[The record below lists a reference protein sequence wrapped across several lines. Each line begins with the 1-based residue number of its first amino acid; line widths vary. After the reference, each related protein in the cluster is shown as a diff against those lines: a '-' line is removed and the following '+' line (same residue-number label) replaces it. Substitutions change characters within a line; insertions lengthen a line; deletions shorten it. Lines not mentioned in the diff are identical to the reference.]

1 VTTDSIDSVESAG
14 SADPAEAVV
23 EPWHALGSELIVDEP
38 TVKCWLE
45 SVPPGESRPAHTH
58 RHPWLTVVLSGAK
71 GESRRPDGELI
82 AAGEAHAGEV
92 RYNGPDRLPFSH
104 YLTNT
109 SDETL
114 VMLAVELRI
123 PGQQ

>member
-1 VTTDSIDSVESAG
+1 MSAESTEAG
-14 SADPAEAVV
+14 EEVV

-38 TVKCWLE
+38 IVKAWLE

-58 RHPWLTVVLSGAK
+58 RHPWLTVVIAGAR

-82 AAGEAHAGEV
+82 AEGEARAGEV

-114 VMLAVELRI
+114 VMLAVELRM
-123 PGQQ
+123 PTADDTGQR